1 MLTKPLLETVLPQ
14 TQDLLAEMP
23 EILETV
29 TEAQQRPPLP
39 LGYVPSVI
47 EVFFEDVLYLKS
59 VDGVLLMARDCL
71 ADYQPRFVEYR
82 FDDEMALFQVGRD
95 VLVNRIAS

>member
-1 MLTKPLLETVLPQ
+1 MTTKRLLETVSTQ
-14 TQDLLAEMP
+14 AQDLLAEMP
-23 EILETV
+23 EILEAV

-47 EVFFEDVLYLKS
+47 EVLFEDVLYLKS
-59 VDGVLLMARDCL
+59 VDGVLLLARDCL

>member
-1 MLTKPLLETVLPQ
+1 MPTKPLPETVSLQ

-23 EILETV
+23 EILDAV
-29 TEAQQRPPLP
+29 TKTQQRPPLP
-39 LGYVPSVI
+39 LGYVPKVI
-47 EVFFEDVLYLKS
+47 EVLFEDVLYLKS

-71 ADYQPRFVEYR
+71 ADYQPRYVEYR
-82 FDDEMALFQVGRD
+82 FDDEMALFQVGQD

>member
-1 MLTKPLLETVLPQ
+1 MPTQPLPETVSPQ
-14 TQDLLAEMP
+14 AQDLLTEMP
-23 EILETV
+23 EILEAV

-47 EVFFEDVLYLKS
+47 EVLFEDVLYLKS
-59 VDGVLLMARDCL
+59 VDGALLMVRDCL

-95 VLVNRIAS
+95 VLVNRVAS

>member
-1 MLTKPLLETVLPQ
+1 MTTKLLSKTVSPQ
-14 TQDLLAEMP
+14 AQDLLGEMP
-23 EILETV
+23 EILEAV

-39 LGYVPSVI
+39 LGYIPSVI
-47 EVFFEDVLYLKS
+47 EVLFEDVLYLKS
-59 VDGVLLMARDCL
+59 VDGVLLLARDCL

-82 FDDEMALFQVGRD
+82 FDDEMALFQIGPD

>member
-1 MLTKPLLETVLPQ
+1 MPTTTLLETDS
-14 TQDLLAEMP
+14 TQAQGLLAEMP
-23 EILETV
+23 EILAAV
-29 TEAQQRPPLP
+29 MEAQERPPLP

-47 EVFFEDVLYLKS
+47 EVLFEDVLYLKS

>member
-1 MLTKPLLETVLPQ
+1 MPTKPLPKTVSFQ
-14 TQDLLAEMP
+14 AQALLIEMP
-23 EILETV
+23 EILEAV

-39 LGYVPSVI
+39 LGYVPSII
-47 EVFFEDVLYLKS
+47 EVLFEDVLYLKS
-59 VDGVLLMARDCL
+59 VDGVLLMTRDCL

>member
-1 MLTKPLLETVLPQ
+1 MPTKPLVETVLPQ
-14 TQDLLAEMP
+14 AQNLLAEMP
-23 EILETV
+23 EILEAV

-47 EVFFEDVLYLKS
+47 EVLFEDVLYLKS
-59 VDGVLLMARDCL
+59 VDGVLLLARDCL

>member
-1 MLTKPLLETVLPQ
+1 MPTKRLLETVLPKG
-14 TQDLLAEMP
+14 QDLLADMP
-23 EILETV
+23 EILEAV
-29 TEAQQRPPLP
+29 TKAQQRPPLP

-47 EVFFEDVLYLKS
+47 EVLFEDVLYLRS

-82 FDDEMALFQVGRD
+82 FDDEMAIFQVGRD

>member
-1 MLTKPLLETVLPQ
+1 MTTKRLTETVSLQ
-14 TQDLLAEMP
+14 TQNLLAEMP
-23 EILETV
+23 ELLDTV

-47 EVFFEDVLYLKS
+47 EVLFEDVLYLKS
-59 VDGVLLMARDCL
+59 VDGVLLLARECL